1 MLKYFILNIKHWFD
15 RFINYYQF
23 TFNLVEICL
32 SRHFKVTFFF
42 SLEVD
47 KIKNKKRSR
56 VLCHGEKLTDCYT
69 APDTHSVI
77 FSNCFIIVVAD
88 QRKVQD
94 GNTPRT

>member
-1 MLKYFILNIKHWFD
+1 MLKCFILNIKHWFD

-47 KIKNKKRSR
+47 KIKNKKGPEYSAM
-56 VLCHGEKLTDCYT
+56 VKNLLTVTQHLTLIQSSSVT
-69 APDTHSVI
+69 ALLSL
-77 FSNCFIIVVAD
+77 
-88 QRKVQD
+88 
-94 GNTPRT
+94 